1 MSNNVNWGHL
11 GSNVADIMSPGD
23 TAGDGRCEPGEWG
36 VAVEDVV
43 VYGSLGGLRDWAESI
58 LRRLPPDRAGAP
70 LVTVDEARLRD
81 WLASPASPV
90 DDEWVPIVETV
101 RDLIG
106 EVAADPLAAGWTLG
120 DGVELLYAEA
130 EEDDDGL
137 LAGVKLASGGGFFYL
152 ATEPLYD
159 EDLLPKPTTGTPP
172 PGGREQALR
181 CLTGIAGL
189 INKTY

>member
-1 MSNNVNWGHL
+1 MSNNVNWGHI
-11 GSNVADIMSPGD
+11 GGDADIMPPGD
-23 TAGDGRCEPGEWG
+23 TAGEGRCEDGEWG

-43 VYGSLGGLRDWAESI
+43 VYGSLGGLRGWAESI
-58 LRRLPPDRAGAP
+58 LRRLPPDRDGAP
-70 LVTVDEARLRD
+70 LVTVDEDRLRD

-90 DDEWVPIVETV
+90 DDEWAPIVETV
-101 RDLIG
+101 RDLIAAI
-106 EVAADPLAAGWTLG
+106 AADPPAAGWTLG
-120 DGVELLYAEA
+120 DGVELLYAE
-130 EEDDDGL
+130 EDDNTDGL
-137 LAGVKLASGGGFFYL
+137 LVGVKLATRGFFL

-172 PGGREQALR
+172 PSGGRGQALR